1 MKRSI
6 CLIAV
11 SVSIALFQ
19 GCSIKSI
26 SHGSEITDQQI
37 AKIEDGKTTKSEIFI
52 EFGNPSK
59 VMDGEKAFFYSWTR
73 GNKNSF
79 LGIGSGTAFSY
90 SLVIVFDDKGV
101 VKSHKLTRGA
111 TDSAVNVGD

>member
-1 MKRSI
+1 MKRFI
-6 CLIAV
+6 CFIAISLSFVLI
-11 SVSIALFQ
+11 Q

-73 GNKNSF
+73 GSKNSF

-90 SLVIVFDDKGV
+90 SLVIVFDDKGIV
-101 VKSHKLTRGA
+101 RTHKLTRGA